1 MGAGGILP
9 APICFQM
16 LTRGALMQESVSIR
30 TVRSA
35 LTLLFAASYVVNVF
49 LRIPFLDDVNTV
61 LMAVVLVMSVFV
73 STGAS
78 RSIGVI
84 LIAISA
90 GLLLFSQAS
99 MEEWV
104 IALRKNA
111 DLIVMFILIPLIGIP
126 VQHGGYNES
135 LRGLFARHANSEG
148 KYYSL
153 VSGMAAIVGSLI
165 SIAAVPLTYEISRE
179 SRLAGNKKLLGTA
192 LSRGFVT
199 CMVWAPTSATIA
211 LVVSVTS
218 ADWVSFAPCAIA
230 CALIAELVGVLMTVL
245 AYRKVSKNP
254 TAHTG
259 GCAADSASLDAAS
272 AKMDK
277 AKMFE
282 LIVFSLLLVV
292 FITVVS
298 QAFGLSAI
306 IVVAMASLVWPIV
319 WMLFI
324 KRFPTYCAEF
334 KGTYFKKK
342 LPNTKNQIVLFTGAG
357 MLAHSIGYSG
367 LGDMI
372 AQVLMHTT
380 GQSVILLTVSIVAIV
395 LLTCA
400 VGVHPIVATAVIG
413 GAIDPALCGI
423 TAPYLALVLS
433 MSWALGNTICPASAN
448 VIAVADMVDASPVEV
463 SHKWNALYTIVTAA
477 VLIATVLLMRSIG
490 VL

>member
-1 MGAGGILP
+1 MK
-9 APICFQM
+9 
-16 LTRGALMQESVSIR
+16 ESTSIR
-30 TVRSA
+30 TVRSV
-35 LTLLFAASYVVNVF
+35 LTLIFAASYVVNVF
-49 LRIPFLDDVNTV
+49 LHIPFLDDVNTV
-61 LMAVVLVMSVFV
+61 LMGIVLVMSVFV

-78 RSIGVI
+78 RTIGII
-84 LIAISA
+84 LIVISM
-90 GLLLFSQAS
+90 GLLVFSQAPID
-99 MEEWV
+99 EWV
-104 IALRKNA
+104 TALRKNA

-218 ADWVSFAPCAIA
+218 ADWVSFAPCAIL
-230 CALIAELVGVLMTVL
+230 CALIAEVVGVLMTVVT
-245 AYRKVSKNP
+245 YRKGSVGP
-254 TAHTG
+254 VACATAE
-259 GCAADSASLDAAS
+259 AADAAS
-272 AKMDK
+272 TPMDK
-277 AKMFE
+277 AKMLE
-282 LIVFSLLLVV
+282 LVVFSVLLVV

-306 IVVAMASLVWPIV
+306 IVVAMASLIWPAI

-324 KRFPTYCAEF
+324 KRVSTYGAEF
-334 KGTYFKKK
+334 KNTYFQKK

-367 LGDMI
+367 LGDMV
-372 AQVLMHTT
+372 AQVLMLTT
-380 GQSVILLTVSIVAIV
+380 GQSVLLLTVAIVAVV

-423 TAPYLALVLS
+423 SAPYLALVLS

-448 VIAVADMVDASPVEV
+448 VIAVAGMVDASPMEV
-463 SHKWNALYTIVTAA
+463 SHKWNALYTVVTAA
-477 VLIATVLLMRSIG
+477 VLIASVLLMRSLG
-490 VL
+490 FL

>member
-1 MGAGGILP
+1 MKEP
-9 APICFQM
+9 ASM
-16 LTRGALMQESVSIR
+16 R
-30 TVRSA
+30 TVRCA
-35 LTLLFAASYVVNVF
+35 LTLLFAACYVVNVF
-49 LRIPFLDDVNTV
+49 LQIPFLDDVNTV
-61 LMAVVLVMSVFV
+61 LMVAVLVMSVFV
-73 STGAS
+73 STGPS
-78 RSIGVI
+78 RTVGIV
-84 LIAISA
+84 LIAIGA
-90 GLLLFSQAS
+90 GLLVFTQAPI
-99 MEEWV
+99 EEWV
-104 IALRKNA
+104 VALRKNA
-111 DLIVMFILIPLIGIP
+111 ELIVMFILIPLIGIP
-126 VQHGGYNES
+126 IQFGGYKDS
-135 LRGLFARHANSEG
+135 LRGMFARHANSEG

-153 VSGMAAIVGSLI
+153 VSGMAAVVGSLI

-245 AYRKVSKNP
+245 EYRKGSSEPSVRANADP
-254 TAHTG
+254 VDG
-259 GCAADSASLDAAS
+259 GPAVL
-272 AKMDK
+272 DK

-282 LIVFSLLLVV
+282 LAVFSVLLVV

-306 IVVAMASLVWPIV
+306 IVVAMASLVWPVI

-324 KRFPTYCAEF
+324 KRMPTYRTEF
-334 KGTYFKKK
+334 KSTYFKKK

-367 LGDMI
+367 IGDMI
-372 AQVLMHTT
+372 AQALLLTT
-380 GQSVILLTVSIVAIV
+380 GQSVLLLTVTIVAIV

-423 TAPYLALVLS
+423 TASYLALVLS

-463 SHKWNALYTIVTAA
+463 SHKWNALYTAVTAA
-477 VLIATVLLMRSIG
+477 VLIASILLMRSVG
-490 VL
+490 FL